1 VFSLEEE
8 ATVLKKAIVEM
19 SQRGY
24 SHVIFESDSQ
34 VVIDVISS
42 RQRGVSDFNN
52 IISVIK
58 SLLHLH
64 NNFEVKFVK
73 R

>member
-1 VFSLEEE
+1 
-8 ATVLKKAIVEM
+8 M

>member
-1 VFSLEEE
+1 LEEE
-8 ATVLKKAIVEM
+8 STVLKKAIVEM